1 MLFWG
6 GDYTPL
12 AHHLTFGEP
21 GSLVTLLCRYPFFSG
36 SVLVEDGW
44 FIPTKIGGLCLW
56 CVSFLICLL
65 RFCLKM
71 LLFFSGNR
79 LGILWVDTIFLLL
92 VDQEKC
98 YHSPSIEFA
107 AGVFLG
113 GQPWKLRWQWKIP
126 MFNYKYMFKWWIFHY
141 QCSFSGGARLKQHRK
156 EQRPSDF
163 SALTLYIP

>member
-36 SVLVEDGW
+36 SVW
-44 FIPTKIGGLCLW
+44 
-56 CVSFLICLL
+56 
-65 RFCLKM
+65 LKM
-71 LLFFSGNR
+71 MKMMIVPRLPKTLWGGIWTQKINQKTFWKTRVVYPNKNWRIVLVMCVVFDLFVKVLLEDVVVFSGNR

-98 YHSPSIEFA
+98 YTPPVSNSPRVFF
-107 AGVFLG
+107 GVDS
-113 GQPWKLRWQWKIP
+113 PE
-126 MFNYKYMFKWWIFHY
+126 N
-141 QCSFSGGARLKQHRK
+141 
-156 EQRPSDF
+156 
-163 SALTLYIP
+163 